1 MLNEVSNNM
10 IENSGNIKSIDPFRG
25 NVKERGKN
33 PCKLLLP
40 CIVVLLKII
49 NSFFFPTIQ

>member
-10 IENSGNIKSIDPFRG
+10 IENSGNIKSIDPYRG